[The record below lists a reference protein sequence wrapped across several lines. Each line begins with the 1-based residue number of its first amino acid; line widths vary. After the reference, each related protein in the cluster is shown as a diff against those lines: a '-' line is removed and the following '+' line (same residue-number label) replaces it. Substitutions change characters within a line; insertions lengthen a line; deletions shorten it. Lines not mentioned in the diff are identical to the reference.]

1 VEGEKHLEGVF
12 VGTYTDLREVVALVQ
27 SGRLVPRVVPYR
39 LEQANEALHDLAAGR
54 VVGRAVLI
62 PNEIPNE
69 VR

>member
-1 VEGEKHLEGVF
+1 
-12 VGTYTDLREVVALVQ
+12 VQ